1 MIKYQDIRMEGRRV
15 VTEALQHSFQDV
27 LPIMR
32 FFPSV
37 IYSSLLSIGRV
48 GKVPFLSAKN
58 LVGG

>member
-37 IYSSLLSIGRV
+37 IYSSLLSIGRWERSL
-48 GKVPFLSAKN
+48 FYRQRI
-58 LVGG
+58 